1 MAFMIFFVIVPNL
14 DKGKEIA
21 LALVKNKL
29 AACVNIVQNVISI
42 YKWKGNVEEDAESLL
57 IIKTK
62 EEKSDLL
69 IKKINELHN
78 YEIPECIGFKI
89 EKGSDNYL
97 NWIRENVE

>member
-1 MAFMIFFVIVPNL
+1 MAFMIFFVTVPNL
-14 DKGKEIA
+14 DKAKEIA

-62 EEKSDLL
+62 EEKSELL

-89 EKGSDNYL
+89 EKGSDKYL
-97 NWIRENVE
+97 NWIGENVE

>member
-1 MAFMIFFVIVPNL
+1 MAFMIFFVTVPNL

-42 YKWKGNVEEDAESLL
+42 YKWKGNVEEDGESLL